1 MKKKELLSMIESL
14 QEQITDLRKGITEQV
29 LIPVDDLSNR
39 MNTVWDNIEG
49 FVLRNTPAPDIDY
62 RPAPAPELPKRWEDL
77 NGISGC
83 FLSEDSN
90 IITDDGAGFEAEP
103 WNRNIFAS
111 LKEAESAL
119 AMAQLSQLM
128 KVYRGGWVPVKG
140 KSRFAIMPDS
150 DDELRVY
157 QAFTHT
163 SFLSFE
169 TEKLAT
175 QFLNNFRPLIN
186 QYFMID

>member
-1 MKKKELLSMIESL
+1 
-14 QEQITDLRKGITEQV
+14 
-29 LIPVDDLSNR
+29 
-39 MNTVWDNIEG
+39 
-49 FVLRNTPAPDIDY
+49 
-62 RPAPAPELPKRWEDL
+62 L

-140 KSRFAIMPDS
+140 KSRYAIMLNPE
-150 DDELRVY
+150 DDLRVY
-157 QAFTHT
+157 QITTRNAY
-163 SFLSFE
+163 LSFP
-169 TEKLAT
+169 TEALAT
-175 QFLNNFRPLIN
+175 QFLNNFRFRPLIN
-186 QYFMID
+186 QFFMID